1 MSSARAPLFFIS
13 EDDMKKNIAILT
25 LVALLGPFAVSCG
38 ASSDGA
44 GMGAPPNAEVACDAT
59 IQLLDFKLD
68 PADLETTS
76 GSFELCVENAGKTP
90 HDLAVRG
97 PDGKDLA
104 RTPTLSQGMQGRLSL
119 DVTTGTYPIYC
130 AEPGHESLGMHGMLT
145 VR

>member
-1 MSSARAPLFFIS
+1 
-13 EDDMKKNIAILT
+13 MKKLFAILT
-25 LVALLGPFAVSCG
+25 LLAFHGPFAIACAS
-38 ASSDGA
+38 SSDGA
-44 GMGAPPNAEVACDAT
+44 GMGTPLPNQEAACDAT

-76 GSFELCVENAGKTP
+76 GTFELCVENAGKTP

-97 PDGKDLA
+97 PDGTDLA
-104 RTPTLSQGMQGRLSL
+104 RTPTLSQGEQGRLSL